1 MTENGKDP
9 NDLKSPDG
17 QTPPTD
23 HKTDEKISEKQASQ
37 MNQTDHD
44 SPPHDNSSQ
53 ERKQSG
59 SHHRFW
65 KHPQEETPEEAIEHQ
80 RRHLLDKEDIHS
92 FWIRLSVLIVFLG
105 VVFVGIFRIVPV
117 QDDDMKPF
125 LDYKDVELVFR
136 YPQHL
141 YTNDVIVY
149 NQDGTL
155 HTGRIVAMPQETV
168 EISDD
173 QKLYVNGTETDND
186 EIDSPT
192 PAYQSSVVYPVTL
205 GQDEYFVLGDNR
217 QTAMDSRQTGPVER
231 SQIVGKVISAIRR
244 SGFQ

>member
-1 MTENGKDP
+1 MTENEKDP
-9 NDLKSPDG
+9 NSRPG
-17 QTPPTD
+17 QNPPTD
-23 HKTDEKISEKQASQ
+23 HKTDEKISEDQARQ
-37 MNQTDHD
+37 MNPEDHD
-44 SPPHDNSSQ
+44 SASHDSSPH

-59 SHHRFW
+59 NHHRFW
-65 KHPQEETPEEAIEHQ
+65 KHPKEQTPEEAIEHQ